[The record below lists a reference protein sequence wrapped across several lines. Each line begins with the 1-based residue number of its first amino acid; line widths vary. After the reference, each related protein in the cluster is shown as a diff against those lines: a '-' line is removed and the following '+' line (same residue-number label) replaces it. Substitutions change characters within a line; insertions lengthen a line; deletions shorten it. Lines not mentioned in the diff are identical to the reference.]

1 MKSFDSNGL
10 FLFFK
15 FEFIHKFTFDVCLS
29 VQMTLWF
36 YFHEFKCVE
45 NEEKLFVYYA
55 HTFFHIPACE
65 LSEKFFCVCQTII
78 QNSRKW
84 IQMSVRFFFFAFLI
98 IFRNDWKTRYWSW
111 IILNCWLL
119 WKRFNSADVYVNQSF
134 TQSVIK
140 TAIKEKIE
148 RTPHIDISHGA
159 HETHS
164 YILISVLFPFNW
176 YFSINSYQNEPLSD
190 GDGKN
195 TKIK

>member
-1 MKSFDSNGL
+1 MRWKWRKTFRLLCTHLFPYTCMRIVWKVFLCLPNNHTEFQKMNSN
-10 FLFFK
+10 
-15 FEFIHKFTFDVCLS
+15 ECAI
-29 VQMTLWF
+29 
-36 YFHEFKCVE
+36 
-45 NEEKLFVYYA
+45 
-55 HTFFHIPACE
+55 
-65 LSEKFFCVCQTII
+65 
-78 QNSRKW
+78 
-84 IQMSVRFFFFAFLI
+84 FFFAFLI